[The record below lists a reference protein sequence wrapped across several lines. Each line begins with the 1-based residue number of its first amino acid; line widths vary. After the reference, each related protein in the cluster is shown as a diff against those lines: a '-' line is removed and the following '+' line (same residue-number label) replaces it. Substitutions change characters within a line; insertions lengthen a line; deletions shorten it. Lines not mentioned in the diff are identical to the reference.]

1 MSGPAHWVHNHE
13 LNFEN
18 VRNVLKVAKA
28 GMEQV
33 LAESES
39 IVNKKRAELK
49 RMRGGG

>member
-1 MSGPAHWVHNHE
+1 MNGAEWIHNHE

-28 GMEQV
+28 GVEQAI
-33 LAESES
+33 AECES
-39 IVNKKRAELK
+39 VVSKKRAELK